1 MKTPCIIRNLKGI
14 VSMIIYDYMIIFP
27 RLLVFE
33 TRFDSYFYDS
43 HFDSYYLFT
52 SFVAILQIKI
62 ASAFF

>member
-1 MKTPCIIRNLKGI
+1 
-14 VSMIIYDYMIIFP
+14 MIIYDYVIIFP